1 MEKLKRVVVTGL
13 GIVSPIGNNQEEVKD
28 SLMNS
33 KSGIVFS
40 EQYKEMGF
48 RSQVHGA
55 VNIEFENYLEKK
67 DLRFMGEGSAYTAI
81 AMKEAINDA
90 NLSDELIS
98 NVNTGLIAGSGGP
111 STANL
116 LNAFDIARNKG
127 PKRVGPFMVPRCMSS
142 TVSACLS
149 TMFKIKGLN
158 FSITSACSTSSH
170 CIGIASDN
178 IKYGKQNIVFAGGL
192 SLIHI

>member
-90 NLSDELIS
+90 NLSDDLIS

-127 PKRVGPFMVPRCMSS
+127 LKE
-142 TVSACLS
+142 
-149 TMFKIKGLN
+149 
-158 FSITSACSTSSH
+158 
-170 CIGIASDN
+170 
-178 IKYGKQNIVFAGGL
+178 
-192 SLIHI
+192 